1 MKELVCEILCEELP
15 AVPLLKELKN
25 IKTKWQKALADVGLE
40 SECEF
45 YYTPRRLVFYHQN
58 FKEKS
63 DDKEE
68 EFIGAPKNVA
78 YVDGKLSRAAESFL
92 QKAGIS
98 EDEIEFKEIKGKEVL
113 YAKKIVKGVDSKELL
128 GGVVESFL
136 KSLVFGKS
144 MRWGQN
150 EFDFIRPIQNIA
162 CVFGGEVISFECFGV
177 KSNNK
182 TYIHKSL
189 SFEPF
194 SFNSFDEYKKVL
206 KEGKIVLDSKERE
219 KIILDNIALIEQTSG
234 LCVGKDEELLAHIVA
249 ITENPRAILGDF
261 EERFLKVP
269 SEAIITSMKDNQ
281 KYFAVFDKNGKL
293 SNHFVVVINS
303 ISDDINVI
311 KSGNE
316 RVLRARLEDALFFY
330 ENDLKVG
337 LVPEKLKDMMYVD
350 GLGNMYEKTLREIKV
365 LEKLSNIYQIDLEKA
380 KKAILY
386 SKADLST
393 QMVGEF
399 GELEGIMG
407 GYYAK
412 AMGFDDCI
420 SEAIYEQY
428 LPKGDS
434 DLPKTEF
441 SLVVSLAMKTETLLG
456 LFSKNKIPTGSKDPY
471 ALRRAAAASIKI
483 IIKLKKDFDLAKLL
497 LELSKDYGFD
507 SKVLVDFILERLFG
521 LYDENASYIRAAAS
535 GKGLSFVSIDG
546 CINAISSLV
555 KQEDISTFKRVA
567 NITKDFVG
575 KDIDKSLLQS
585 KEEQK
590 LYDDFMN
597 VKLTNDYANDLKN
610 LLSLKPSIDEFFD
623 KVMINVDDEKLKHNR
638 KALIYSIY
646 DAFLGIADLKELSL

>member
-78 YVDGKLSRAAESFL
+78 YIDGKLSRAAESFL

-98 EDEIEFKEIKGKEVL
+98 ENEMEFKEIKGKEVL
-113 YAKKIVKGVDSKELL
+113 YAKKIVKGTDSKELL

-162 CVFGGEVISFECFGV
+162 CVFGGEVVSFECFGV

-189 SFEPF
+189 SFEPLL
-194 SFNSFDEYKKVL
+194 FNSFDEYKKVL
-206 KEGKIVLDSKERE
+206 KEGKVVLDSKERE

-303 ISDDINVI
+303 ISDDIDVI

-365 LEKLSNIYQIDLEKA
+365 LEKLSSIYQIDLEKA

-441 SLVVSLAMKTETLLG
+441 SLVVSLAMKIETLLG

-646 DAFLGIADLKELSL
+646 DAFLNIADLKELSL